1 MRTHNYYYFWL
12 DHDSSTW
19 NINIYDPLAYQARLH
34 SSTHAYAMS
43 RLIDCAIAQVATNKM
58 TALFCVNHL
67 NRHMHYRA
75 LCRLIWRVSSTAQ
88 SHKSP
93 LRWWRFFASI
103 TSLDTRTIERYAASF
118 EEYNAQC
125 IEHHAH
131 NHEQLNIR
139 LDRYAPW
146 THMPPPGLRGTPW
159 FDTLSSSMS
168 HS

>member
-1 MRTHNYYYFWL
+1 MIVAHEISIYMILLLIKQGCTHRPMHMLWVA
-12 DHDSSTW
+12 SSTAQSHKSPLIRW
-19 NINIYDPLAYQARLH
+19 RRFFASIN
-34 SSTHAYAMS
+34 SHASFEA
-43 RLIDCAIAQVATNKM
+43 
-58 TALFCVNHL
+58 
-67 NRHMHYRA
+67 
-75 LCRLIWRVSSTAQ
+75 SSTAQ